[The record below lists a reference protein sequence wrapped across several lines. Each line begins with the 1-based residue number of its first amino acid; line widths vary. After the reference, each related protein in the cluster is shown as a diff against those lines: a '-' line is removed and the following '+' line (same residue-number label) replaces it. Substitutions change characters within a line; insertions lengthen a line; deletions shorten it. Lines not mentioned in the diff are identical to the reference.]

1 MKVTVRA
8 AELAT
13 LLDQAP
19 KGLRYLSLDCFDTLV
34 WRNVQAPRDVFADL
48 PVAGGG
54 VGPRMW
60 AEKRARKLAKF
71 NERRNEVSIG
81 EIYRRMFP
89 SASDAEIAEAIER
102 ELKAE
107 ARHCYGFQ
115 PVVDLMRA
123 AKAKGLGVIIVSDTY
138 LGEPQLRRLIGEAAG
153 EEALGLI
160 DRIFCSSEYGLSK
173 AEGLFKP
180 VIEALRVAPEAIL
193 HVGDNLRADQVAPH
207 ALGVC
212 TAHFKQFDPAC
223 EQRLRLE
230 AAAAAVLDPSIR
242 AVTPAFQPHR
252 PMLSLRG
259 DEDPVWTLGYDV
271 MGPLIHAFAGWVKDE
286 AEALSKRLGKRVRT
300 LFVLRDG
307 HLPKQVFD
315 AAYPDV
321 ATGMI
326 EISRFTACRAS
337 FTDEAAIRD
346 YLANAEEHERVDV
359 LARQLLLTDNEGKKL
374 AAGRSGAAA
383 QTTFGRAV
391 CVPSNV
397 RKIVTRS
404 EEFAERLMAHLKVS
418 GVDDGDAVMLVD
430 LGYNGTVQNFIEP
443 VLSSRMGLHVA
454 GRYMLLR
461 EEEQTGHDKRGFL
474 DARHYDL
481 KTLHA
486 LCGCIAVIEQM
497 CTIAQGSV
505 VDYSPKGEP
514 IRKAAG
520 LKGLQNDA
528 RDRIQ
533 EACVTFAREARNGV
547 VRAPASDDADA
558 RRCMAAAILARLLF
572 LPQADE
578 VAIFETFDHDV
589 NLGTNDLVKLLDV
602 DASAEGLRRRGLSYL
617 NDVGRMY
624 LPGELQAHGL
634 PLNLSLFSVSR
645 LGLDLRSSDFSARS
659 IKIPV
664 ILADERGQ
672 AAIEVEAHPTHDGYY
687 MAAIP
692 VGAARFTVG
701 VQLGAVC
708 EWVQIEEAVFHDV
721 EAFGKPRHKGPAVP
735 AQPIHEGMEE
745 AASGMFRCDGNALML
760 APPPIGTG
768 DKPLL
773 LALVFR
779 PLVWRSQANEMRK
792 AA

>member
-1 MKVTVRA
+1 M
-8 AELAT
+8 AT

-48 PVAGGG
+48 RVAGGG

-60 AEKRARKLAKF
+60 AEKRARKAAKF
-71 NERRNEVSIG
+71 NRQWAEVSIE
-81 EIYRRMFP
+81 EIYRSMMP
-89 SASDAEIAEAIER
+89 TASDAEIGEAVQR
-102 ELKAE
+102 ELEAE

-115 PVVDLMRA
+115 PVLDLMRD
-123 AKAKGLGVIIVSDTY
+123 AKARGLGIIVVSDTY
-138 LGEPQLRRLIGEAAG
+138 LSESQLRTLIGRAAG
-153 EEALGLI
+153 EEALKLV
-160 DRIFCSSEYGLSK
+160 DRIFCSSEHGMSK
-173 AEGLFKP
+173 GEGLFKP
-180 VIEALRVAPEAIL
+180 VLKALNVSPDAIL
-193 HVGDNLRADQVAPH
+193 HVGDNINADQVAPSL
-207 ALGVC
+207 LGIR
-212 TAHFKQFDPAC
+212 TAHFKQFDAAC
-223 EQRLRLE
+223 DRRLRLE
-230 AAAAAVLDPSIR
+230 AAAAAVLDPTTRST
-242 AVTPAFQPHR
+242 APAFQPHR
-252 PMLSLRG
+252 PLLSLRTNA
-259 DEDPVWTLGYDV
+259 DPTWALGYDV
-271 MGPLIHAFAGWVKDE
+271 MGPLMHAFAGWVKDE
-286 AEALSKRLGKRVRT
+286 ADALAGRLGKPVHT

-315 AAYPDV
+315 ALYPDV
-321 ATGMI
+321 PTGTI
-326 EISRFTACRAS
+326 EVSRFTACRSS

-346 YLANAEEHERVDV
+346 YLASTEEHERIDV
-359 LARQLLLTDNEGKKL
+359 LARQLLLTEAEGMKL
-374 AAGRSGAAA
+374 ARGKQGAAA
-383 QTTFGRAV
+383 QKAFSEGACSSPMV
-391 CVPSNV
+391 A
-397 RKIVTRS
+397 KIVSRS
-404 EEFAERLMAHLKVS
+404 AEFAQRLIAHLKLA
-418 GVDDGDAVMLVD
+418 GVAQGDAVMLVD
-430 LGYNGTVQNFIEP
+430 LGYNGTVQKLIEP
-443 VLSSRMGLHVA
+443 ILTDRMGLTVA
-454 GRYMLLR
+454 GRYLLLR
-461 EEEQTGHDKRGFL
+461 EEDQSGFDRRGLL

-481 KTLHA
+481 WSLHA
-486 LCGCIAVIEQM
+486 LCSCVAVLEQM

-505 VDYSPKGEP
+505 VDYTPEGQP
-514 IRKAAG
+514 IRRAAG

-533 EACVTFAREARNGV
+533 EACVAFAGDARNGV
-547 VRAPASDDADA
+547 VRAPDSDDADC
-558 RRCMAAAILARLLF
+558 RRRMAGAILARLLF

-578 VAIFETFDHDV
+578 VAVFETFDHDV

-768 DKPLL
+768 EKPLL